1 MKQAKTKH
9 LILDKKKS
17 EAVRMRLFREANRAG
32 KKGNS
37 LFSLAH
43 KVWVTKSVVKLDKDY
58 KPVPGDLEK
67 RLSRNETS
75 LAKYNHRLYKAIHP
89 TVLRQYLANDWRMA
103 ITSQSSLAYVMHL
116 VKNESQI
123 PQTIKILKF
132 YVDKTEKHLE
142 VEDIRNQLKEMENK
156 NEK

>member
-1 MKQAKTKH
+1 
-9 LILDKKKS
+9 
-17 EAVRMRLFREANRAG
+17 
-32 KKGNS
+32 
-37 LFSLAH
+37 
-43 KVWVTKSVVKLDKDY
+43 
-58 KPVPGDLEK
+58 
-67 RLSRNETS
+67 
-75 LAKYNHRLYKAIHP
+75 
-89 TVLRQYLANDWRMA
+89 MA